1 MPSVHRIIEISSWYG
16 MIGMFSILWKFK
28 PFRHI
33 SNLMALSL
41 GPRLGVWK
49 VALAYLRHPE
59 TYLKV
64 ANKLIPVLFYI
75 EFIAVFVEWRG
86 QSVYRIT
93 WLKNP
98 PPAKF
103 GGKIH
108 GQKKVGG
115 KGGGVSDT
123 FFWIFYSRPSVKAQ
137 FPGWHTFRI
146 SQNGI
151 REFRNTKKNPEN
163 SLSFDPFS
171 KMQMQNGKTSREVIS
186 SDAAK
191 CHSQ

>member
-1 MPSVHRIIEISSWYG
+1 MTRSECLQNHMAEKSPSSKI
-16 MIGMFSILWKFK
+16 
-28 PFRHI
+28 
-33 SNLMALSL
+33 
-41 GPRLGVWK
+41 
-49 VALAYLRHPE
+49 
-59 TYLKV
+59 
-64 ANKLIPVLFYI
+64 
-75 EFIAVFVEWRG
+75 WR
-86 QSVYRIT
+86 QNSR
-93 WLKNP
+93 
-98 PPAKF
+98 A
-103 GGKIH
+103 
-108 GQKKVGG
+108 KKVGG